1 MSYSAVNWRKWS
13 QRTRI
18 CRSEGGRKGRGGR
31 RGRGGDT
38 STGLTGVMLQ
48 DEVAALLGRKEELK
62 DAVASVEQER
72 DTARE
77 KHK

>member
-1 MSYSAVNWRKWS
+1 MSYSVVNWRKWS

-18 CRSEGGRKGRGGR
+18 CRYEGGR

-38 STGLTGVMLQ
+38 NTGLTGVILQ

-62 DAVASVEQER
+62 DAVASAEQER
-72 DTARE
+72 DAARE